1 MCKQQPIELRM
12 QQDLSVI
19 SQKYNVKI
27 LSFQYFKK
35 AFGNIIIEIE
45 KDGDIF
51 TFMSD
56 RGDIFC
62 NRRSSAD
69 GLTRTIK
76 SIPHDGYLQGTHI
89 KMIEFINE
97 ILNQNA

>member
-45 KDGDIF
+45 KNGDVF

-62 NRRSSAD
+62 NRKSSTD

-76 SIPHDGYLQGTHI
+76 SIPYDAYSQETHI
-89 KMIEFINE
+89 RLIEFINE